1 MMPLHQICIP
11 EVGLTSAG
19 SSSSTILIDDLHS
32 RMVSSQ
38 FSASDVHAA
47 SRVNITSFLYRS
59 ILEGTDEREGVLE
72 CATQTEAVRVGVTP
86 YDLHVKRAAP
96 SDSLA

>member
-32 RMVSSQ
+32 RMVSPQ
-38 FSASDVHAA
+38 FRASGLHAA
-47 SRVNITSFLYRS
+47 SRI
-59 ILEGTDEREGVLE
+59 
-72 CATQTEAVRVGVTP
+72 
-86 YDLHVKRAAP
+86 
-96 SDSLA
+96 